1 MKQSFFIVSFFLSVT
16 LLRAQV
22 WHVSAN
28 GDDNA
33 DGKTVRTA
41 FRSLQKAA
49 DVVNA
54 GDMVYVGNGNYSNE
68 EKGHNSAVLSV
79 TRSGTKEKWI
89 TWKPEP
95 GAHPEIHPG
104 GWAGIQFSG
113 SYHVLDGFT
122 VIGANDSLSLV
133 DADVDAKKITPD
145 PKYNTNGILVQG
157 RYNDAQHKPH
167 HIIIRN
173 CTVAKCPGGGI
184 TVLEGDYISIEDCLV
199 YNNAWYMRYG
209 GSGITT
215 LNNWAFD
222 DAPGY
227 HITVQRN
234 LVWNNKSL
242 VLYPQTGKQTD
253 GNGILLD
260 VTDKKRSGPINPNND
275 AIIQGNNQNN
285 DSAKLVRPEWKGRA
299 LIANNVCAFN
309 GGSGIHTFR
318 TSHVDIINNTT
329 YWNGQ
334 VVNYEELFPN
344 VSDDIVIMNNIM
356 VPRPGGRVTSN
367 NKSTNVKWD
376 YNLYSKPQNIFRGPH
391 DIVADPGCIDIQLD
405 FFKSNYRLKKGSA
418 AIDSGC
424 DEVPQPT
431 DVTGA
436 PRPKGKGRDRGAYEQ

>member
-1 MKQSFFIVSFFLSVT
+1 MKRAT
-16 LLRAQV
+16 LLLCLFLLTTLSYAQV
-22 WHVSAN
+22 WHVSVN
-28 GDDNA
+28 GDDAA
-33 DGKTVRTA
+33 DGKTVKTA
-41 FRSLQKAA
+41 FRTLQRAA
-49 DVVNA
+49 DVVNP
-54 GDMVYVGNGNYSNE
+54 GDVVYVGNGAYTNDNRSD
-68 EKGHNSAVLSV
+68 GSAVL
-79 TRSGTKEKWI
+79 TAKRSGTKDKWI

-95 GAHPEIHPG
+95 GQHPEVHPG
-104 GWAGIQFSG
+104 GWAGIQFYS
-113 SYHVLDGFT
+113 SYHILDGFT
-122 VIGANDSLSLV
+122 VIGANDSLSLIY
-133 DADVDAKKITPD
+133 ADMDAKKPTPD

-167 HIIIRN
+167 HIVIRN
-173 CTVAKCPGGGI
+173 CTVANCPGGGV
-184 TVLEGDYISIEDCLV
+184 TVLEGDYITIEDCKI

-227 HITVQRN
+227 HIIIQRN

-242 VLYPQTGKQTD
+242 VPYPATGKQTD

-275 AIIQGNNQNN
+275 AVIQGSNQNN
-285 DSAKLVRPEWKGRA
+285 DSAKLARPEWKGRA
-299 LIANNVCAFN
+299 LIANNLSAFN

-344 VSDDIVIMNNIM
+344 VCDDIVIMNNIM
-356 VPRPGGRVTSN
+356 VPRQGGRVTSN
-367 NKSTNVKWD
+367 NKSINVKWD
-376 YNLYSKPQNIFRGPH
+376 YNLYTKPQSIFVGTH
-391 DIVADPGCIDIQLD
+391 DIIADPGFIDIQLD

-418 AIDSGC
+418 AIDSGSN
-424 DEVPQPT
+424 EVPQAV
-431 DVTGA
+431 DVNGTA
-436 PRPKGKGRDRGAYEQ
+436 RPKGKGRDRGAYEQ